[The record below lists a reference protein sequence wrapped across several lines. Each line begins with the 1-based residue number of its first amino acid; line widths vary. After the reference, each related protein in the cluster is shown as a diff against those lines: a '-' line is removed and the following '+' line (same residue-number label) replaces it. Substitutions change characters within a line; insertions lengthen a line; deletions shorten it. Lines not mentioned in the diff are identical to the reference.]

1 MKKKIAYLLTASMLL
16 SGVMPVYGTPSDG
29 DMNSENQTY
38 TENVENTEPAENT
51 ESAEATENTEYA
63 EDTENPQVLET
74 EGTSEHEKDTQE
86 DTAEGIKNIRTAK
99 VEKGNTVKV
108 VLASAFPV
116 PKEQSFEVC
125 LRKEGGDERKDT
137 LYLPGTG
144 EENSEVKD
152 SSITFHD
159 IEVGEYTLE
168 VSGNKYETYS
178 QSFQVKELTDYTV
191 PITTGWMG
199 NYAYN
204 GDVHPGVLRVGDAD
218 GNGKLTDEDADA
230 IIQGI
235 EDKTAADN
243 LDLNSDG
250 KVDMVDL
257 QYFAVNSRDE
267 RERQASIEE
276 SVSPSA
282 VTIQVDESKVQVEGN
297 LESLLTGEGNGI
309 VLKPAQGNL
318 SKENPVK
325 IDFPVSDGKTAVV
338 MGGMSIAGNTD
349 NLLTAGG
356 IEVELEDGSTMWI
369 DISGEQTAKARAA
382 APQAVWEN
390 GVLVVD
396 FKGQVAVKKVT
407 IVIEGTKKNNNLAE
421 ISKVEFLNNMEN
433 RIPAPTMDIPQG
445 LKAEAGSASFILNWD
460 TAKNITGYEVKI
472 SDGNATEVRKTAST
486 KMQVT
491 SFQNEDLVNKKEYKV
506 SVQSVNGEWK
516 SGYSEEIT
524 VVPFTTAKPEAPDN
538 LSLKGGYRFISASW
552 KKMKDTDS
560 YNLYY
565 KKESDIEFTKI
576 ENITA
581 NSFQIANLED
591 KTKYEVFVRGVNE
604 NGEGPDSLHSAAK
617 TVSILPA
624 QMPQYMLLNQSQ
636 GEKKLT
642 SHIKKISYDPR
653 EKRSMEES
661 PLDEGNAGSALGIAD
676 DFYGSYYTVD
686 DWDDGAAY
694 PGSDKGFTV
703 ELDNTYHI
711 GYIAV
716 AQAIE
721 NPELSGVTVYADGKE
736 VQGIS
741 FVTRSD
747 ESGRKYYLIKLP
759 LDGVEAQ
766 TFRICLR
773 NLNTKSVNVAE
784 VRFYEYDSLEKEVM
798 ELYADDLHTEL
809 KDNVTNEMLKKLQ
822 ERLDTKKNEE
832 YHLEKDTIQKELD
845 TAKAIFA
852 EKDLKDTV
860 EINTN
865 ITAAKDGQLGFGG
878 LNSWQ
883 PLGVSAGAGED
894 VVVYVGSNK
903 GKTGDTTDLTLVATQ
918 YHAEYSSF
926 VQESQ
931 RLKVGRNEI
940 SLKSLQSIDTEAGG
954 SLYISYKGNNQNDKY
969 AVRVSGGVKIPV
981 LNLYEVKD
989 TQERLK
995 YTEQYVEEL
1004 EQTVGNLEKIHEQEH
1019 QNNKNES
1026 LQYDYDE
1033 ENCIAGATEIM
1044 MDSMMYSVS
1053 SKQILAGLGN
1063 GSTEEKAQKL
1073 LTSIDAMEQMMHLF
1087 YQHKGL
1093 NENAPQA
1100 VNRTPSQHLNIRYQR
1115 MFAGAF
1121 MYAGGNHIGIGWN
1134 EVKGLAGG
1142 VPVQTDDN
1150 GAYKSGQLFGWGIAH
1165 EIGHN
1170 INQSSYAIA
1179 EITNNYFAQL
1189 SGLKEDKNE
1198 SVRFKYPDV
1207 YEKVTS
1213 GNTGRSAD
1221 GSVQLAMYWQ
1231 LHLAYDR
1238 GYNYQV
1244 YDNYEEQL
1252 KNLFYARVDTYARN
1266 TQAAPMPG
1274 NIPLTLG
1281 SDPEQNIV
1289 RLASAAAQKDLTDF
1303 FVRWGIVPDET
1314 SVQYIGQFE
1323 PEDRAIYYVND
1334 DARVYEM
1341 EKGSTAGTIKGMEV
1355 VSGAKAEVDAS
1366 RKNEVH
1372 ITLGSSAD
1380 EDVIL
1385 GYEITRCMTA
1395 NGKTVKEVVGFT
1407 TDKQY
1412 TDVVTAV
1419 NNRVI
1424 TYEITAVDKFM
1435 NRSASEKLEPLKIQH
1450 DGIYDKEAWEV
1461 SLAGITPE
1469 ETETEEADEN
1479 TPCAP
1484 KEKDGTEKIVDSK
1497 ADTVFTGQLGKDQN
1511 EIILNFH
1518 KNLEVSGIRYTA
1530 GDKAKQSEKIENYQI
1545 QVSQDNQTWTTV
1557 AEGKFDTEKNSQ
1569 QIYFTNG
1576 KDSWVCTYDA
1586 AYVKVIVKD
1595 EEGKS
1600 ISVGE
1605 IDLIGPSGDNVEFGD
1620 LSDKTTVGILKEDY
1634 VYDKNGDKIPAN
1646 SLVFIGEYKGNPAY
1660 NVVMLY
1666 DENGNIVGG
1675 VGEDGALRA
1684 EQIILADVPEHGE
1697 LGETSDG
1704 KWVYWIEPENLDSNK
1719 IPKNVRAELYRVDNA
1734 LTNEGQRLVSDSMF
1748 YTMPEELP
1756 QISIK

>member
-1 MKKKIAYLLTASMLL
+1 MRLIKSSQTVNVDCFLSYQAQDDLESTKGESMKKKIAYLLTASMLL
-16 SGVMPVYGTPSDG
+16 SGITPVYGAPSEG
-29 DMNSENQTY
+29 DANSEDKTY
-38 TENVENTEPAENT
+38 TENTKSV
-51 ESAEATENTEYA
+51 
-63 EDTENPQVLET
+63 
-74 EGTSEHEKDTQE
+74 
-86 DTAEGIKNIRTAK
+86 RTAQVK
-99 VEKGNTVKV
+99 NDNTVKV

-116 PKEQSFEVC
+116 PEEQSFEVR
-125 LRKEGGDERKDT
+125 LKKEGTEERKDT

-144 EENSEVKD
+144 EKKNTDKD
-152 SSITFHD
+152 SSVIFHD
-159 IEVGEYTLE
+159 IETGEYTIE
-168 VSGNKYETYS
+168 ISGNKYETYS
-178 QSFQVKELTDYTV
+178 QSFQVKELTDYTIPV
-191 PITTGWMG
+191 TTGWMG
-199 NYAYN
+199 SYEYN
-204 GDVHPGVLRVGDAD
+204 GDVHPGVIRIGDAD
-218 GNGKLTDEDADA
+218 GNGELTDEDVDV

-235 EDKTAADN
+235 EEKTASEN

-257 QYFAVNSRDE
+257 QYFAVNSKDE

-276 SVSPSA
+276 SISPSA
-282 VTIQVDESKVQVEGN
+282 VTVQVDENEVHIDGN
-297 LESLLTGEGNGI
+297 LESLLTGDGSGI
-309 VLKPAQGNL
+309 TLKPAKGEL

-325 IDFPVSDGKTAVV
+325 IDFPVSEGTDAVL
-338 MGGMSIAGNTD
+338 MEGMSIAGNTD
-349 NLLTAGG
+349 NPLTAGG

-369 DISGEQTAKARAA
+369 EIPGEKTVKTS

-445 LKAEAGSASFILNWD
+445 LKAEAGSKSFVLTWNP
-460 TAKNITGYEVKI
+460 AKNITGYEVKI
-472 SDGNATEVRKTAST
+472 SDGDTTEVRKTAST
-486 KMQVT
+486 KMEVT
-491 SFQNEDLVNKKEYKV
+491 TFNNDDLINKQEYKV
-506 SVQSVNGEWK
+506 SVQSVNGEWR
-516 SGYSEEIT
+516 SGYSEEVT
-524 VVPFTTAKPEAPDN
+524 VVPFTTEKPAAPDN
-538 LSLKGGYRFISASW
+538 LSVKGGYRSISASW
-552 KKMKDTDS
+552 KKMEDTDS

-565 KKESDIEFTKI
+565 KKESDTEFTKI

-581 NSFQIANLED
+581 NSYQITDLED

-624 QMPQYMLLNQSQ
+624 QLPKYMLLNQSQ
-636 GEKKLT
+636 GEGKLT
-642 SHIKKISYDPR
+642 SHIKNITYDPR
-653 EKRSMEES
+653 EKRSMAES
-661 PLDEGNAGSALGIAD
+661 PLDEGNAGSALGISD
-676 DFYGSYYTVD
+676 NFYGSYYTVN

-721 NPELSGVTVYADGKE
+721 NPELSGARVYADGKE

-741 FVTRSD
+741 FVTRRD
-747 ESGRKYYLIKLP
+747 ENGRKYYLIKLP
-759 LDGVEAQ
+759 LDGVTAQ

-773 NLNTKSVNVAE
+773 NFNTKSVNVAE
-784 VRFYEYDSLEKEVM
+784 VAFYEYDSLEKEVM
-798 ELYADDLHTEL
+798 DLYKDDLHTVL
-809 KDNVTNEMLKKLQ
+809 KDSITEEILNELQ

-832 YHLEKDTIQKELD
+832 YHFEKETIQKELD

-865 ITAAKDGQLGFGG
+865 ITAAKDGKLGFGG

-883 PLGVSAGAGED
+883 PLGVAAGAGED

-903 GKTGDTTDLTLVATQ
+903 GKTGDNTDLTLVATQ
-918 YHAEYSSF
+918 YHAEASSF

-954 SLYISYKGNNQNDKY
+954 SLYISYKGNNQNDRY

-981 LNLYEVKD
+981 LNLYQIED
-989 TQERLK
+989 TQERLE
-995 YTEQYVEEL
+995 YTKQYVAEL
-1004 EQTVGNLEKIHEQEH
+1004 EQTVAELEQIHKEEH
-1019 QNNKNES
+1019 QNKKNES

-1033 ENCIAGATEIM
+1033 KNCIAGATEIM
-1044 MDSMMYSVS
+1044 MNSMMYSVS
-1053 SKQILAGLGN
+1053 SKQILEGLGS
-1063 GSTEEKAQKL
+1063 GTTSEKAQRL
-1073 LTSIDAMEQMMHLF
+1073 LSSIDAMEQMMHLF

-1093 NENAPQA
+1093 NENAPEA
-1100 VNRTPSQHLNIRYQR
+1100 SNRIPSQHLNIRYHR

-1121 MYAGGNHIGIGWN
+1121 MYAGGNHIGIEWN
-1134 EVKGLAGG
+1134 EVKGLAGS
-1142 VPVQTDDN
+1142 VPVETDDK
-1150 GAYKSGQLFGWGIAH
+1150 GSYKSGQLFGWGIAH

-1189 SGLKEDKNE
+1189 SGLKVDKNE

-1213 GNTGRSAD
+1213 GNIGRSSD
-1221 GSVQLAMYWQ
+1221 GAVQLAMYWQ

-1266 TQAAPMPG
+1266 TQAAPMPE

-1281 SDPEQNIV
+1281 DDPEQNIV
-1289 RLASAAAQKDLTDF
+1289 RLASAAAQKDLTEF

-1314 SVQYIGQFE
+1314 SAQYIGQFE
-1323 PEDRAIYYVND
+1323 PEERAIYYVND
-1334 DARVYEM
+1334 DARVYEI
-1341 EKGSTAGTIKGMEV
+1341 EKGSTAGTIKGKDI
-1355 VSGAKAEVDAS
+1355 VSGAKAEIDDS

-1372 ITLGSSAD
+1372 ITLGSSAE

-1395 NGKTVKEVVGFT
+1395 NGETVKEVVGFT
-1407 TDKQY
+1407 TDRQY

-1424 TYEITAVDKFM
+1424 TYEITAIDKFM
-1435 NRSASEKLEPLKIQH
+1435 NRSVSKQLEPLKIQH
-1450 DGIYDKEAWEV
+1450 DGIHEKEAWEV
-1461 SLAGITPE
+1461 SLTGIIPE
-1469 ETETEEADEN
+1469 KVETEDADED

-1484 KEKDGTEKIVDSK
+1484 SEKDGTEKVVDSK
-1497 ADTVFTGQLGKDQN
+1497 ADTVFTGKLGKDTN
-1511 EIILNFH
+1511 EILLEFH
-1518 KNLEVSGIRYTA
+1518 KTLEVSGIRYTA
-1530 GDKAKQSEKIENYQI
+1530 GDKAKQGQKIENYEI

-1557 AEGKFDTEKNSQ
+1557 AEGKFDTEKSSQ

-1595 EEGKS
+1595 KEGKS

-1605 IDLIGPSGDNVEFGD
+1605 IDLIGPTGDNVEFGN
-1620 LSDKTTVGILKEDY
+1620 LSDKTAVGILNEDY
-1634 VYDKNGDKIPAN
+1634 VYDNEGGKIPAN
-1646 SLVFIGEYKGNPAY
+1646 SLVFMGEYKGNPAY

-1675 VGEDGALRA
+1675 VGEDGALKA
-1684 EQIILADVPEHGE
+1684 EQIILADVPENGE

-1704 KWVYWIEPENLDSNK
+1704 KWVYWIAPENLDTNK
-1719 IPKNVRAELYRVDNA
+1719 LPKNVRAELYRVDNA

-1748 YTMPEELP
+1748 YTMPKELP